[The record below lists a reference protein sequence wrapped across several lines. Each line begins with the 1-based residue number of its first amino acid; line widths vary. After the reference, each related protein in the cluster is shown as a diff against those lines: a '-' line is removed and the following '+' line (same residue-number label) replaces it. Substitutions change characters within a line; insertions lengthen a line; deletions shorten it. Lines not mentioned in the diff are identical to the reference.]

1 MQSQQALIHPPD
13 TCQKVQAFPKRWGLR
28 KVPPPSLR
36 PLPEFPL
43 VLFRRLLGDWVMR
56 LNLDTVCVG
65 PPPPPQGPQEP
76 GGLLSPVQVGTPAL
90 LPRPLPARE
99 GLQEPNGKEDS
110 GSWMRASRE
119 VPGDS
124 PPPFLRE
131 DVL

>member
-65 PPPPPQGPQEP
+65 PSPP
-76 GGLLSPVQVGTPAL
+76 
-90 LPRPLPARE
+90 
-99 GLQEPNGKEDS
+99 
-110 GSWMRASRE
+110 ASRT
-119 VPGDS
+119 PGTGGPFVSCPGRDTCSAS
-124 PPPFLRE
+124 PSTPSPGRSPGAKWQRGLW
-131 DVL
+131 VLDARIPGSAR